1 METLRLSL
9 HKLEGLLEECAP
21 MMSVLIEKAEDKANN
36 YGAVLVEVGRRQST
50 WNEKDI
56 EPS

>member
-1 METLRLSL
+1 
-9 HKLEGLLEECAP
+9 